1 MIVNH
6 IERILANAGIRA
18 NVEWQENGL
27 WLITEVHFNASNALA
42 GLEAPFEIPSM
53 QPERWLELVFAGD
66 TEGAQAL
73 EVGGDHGTT

>member
-6 IERILANAGIRA
+6 IERILADAGIRA
-18 NVEWQENGL
+18 NVEWQDNGL

-53 QPERWLELVFAGD
+53 QPEKWLAAVLEGD
-66 TEGAQAL
+66 EEGAQAL
-73 EVGGDHGTT
+73 EVGVQS